1 MFWVYLILLFPVY
14 YGLRYL
20 WELIPVGNIKK
31 RAVFISGCDTGFGR
45 LLALKCSESGI
56 PVFAGCYTKQGEQNL
71 QGEAKGSPGRLVTFP
86 LDITK
91 DKSVEDAAE
100 YVKKNLRSDEMLWA
114 VVNNAGVFSC
124 YGPDAWTGIQDYKD
138 AFEINCIGHIRC
150 VHAFLPLLKKSKGRI
165 ITTTSVAGRV
175 SVPCGAPYAASKYA
189 AEAYMDAIRQELRP
203 YGITCCILEPEA
215 FKTAL
220 VDENA
225 MIQRVNNAWNKLPEE
240 TKIAYGEEYKNHF
253 VMKWNTFFH
262 KTATPHLHYV
272 VDNYFHAI
280 TAKFPRFRY
289 RCGWTALCF
298 WIPITYLPTG
308 LQDFIFN
315 KAAGKVNLP
324 DDLRKKSD

>member
-1 MFWVYLILLFPVY
+1 MFWVYLILAFPVY

-45 LLALKCSESGI
+45 LLALKCTENGI
-56 PVFAGCYTKQGEQNL
+56 PTFAGCYTKQGEENL
-71 QGEAKGSPGRLVTFP
+71 KGDAKGFPGRLVTFP

-91 DKSVEDAAE
+91 DESVEEAAK
-100 YVKKNLRSDEMLWA
+100 YVKKNLASDEMLWA

-150 VHAFLPLLKKSKGRI
+150 VHVRS
-165 ITTTSVAGRV
+165 RV

-189 AEAYMDAIRQELRP
+189 AEAWMDAIRQELRP
-203 YGITCCILEPEA
+203 YGIICCILEPEA
-215 FKTAL
+215 FKTNL

-225 MIQRVNNAWNKLPEE
+225 MIQRVNKAWSKLSEE
-240 TKIAYGEEYKNHF
+240 TKIAYGEDYKDYF
-253 VMKWNTFFH
+253 VMKWNSFFH

-272 VDNYFHAI
+272 VDNYYHAI
-280 TAKFPRFRY
+280 TAKFPRYRY
-289 RCGWTALCF
+289 RCGWLALCF
-298 WIPITYLPTG
+298 YIPLTYLPTG
-308 LQDFIFN
+308 LQDYIFN

-324 DDLRKKSD
+324 DDLRNKTD